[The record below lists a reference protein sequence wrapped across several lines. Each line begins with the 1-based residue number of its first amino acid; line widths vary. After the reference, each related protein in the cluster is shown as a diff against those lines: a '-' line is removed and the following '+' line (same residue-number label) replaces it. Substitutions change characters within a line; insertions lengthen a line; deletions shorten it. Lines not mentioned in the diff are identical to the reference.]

1 MLASKTIENYI
12 QQIPYGKPFTI
23 AGLRKFASHANIRQ
37 VLSRLTKSGKITR
50 AARGI
55 FVRPQEVAY
64 MGKVLPDSK
73 EIAEAVAKASGET
86 IAVHGAE
93 AARILQLTTQ
103 VPMKPIF
110 YTTGNT
116 RHIKSGSREITLKHI
131 SPRKLVKPG
140 TTIGLVI
147 SALWY
152 LGKNNV
158 SMAVI
163 EKIKQQLKPEEFS
176 ELLEHI
182 HKMPAWMADVFYR
195 YQVEHQNAR

>member
-1 MLASKTIENYI
+1 MNTAKTIQNYI
-12 QQIPYGKPFTI
+12 QQIPLGKPFTI
-23 AGLRKFASHANIRQ
+23 VSLRKFASYVNTRQ
-37 VLSRLTKSGKITR
+37 ILSRLAKTGEITR
-50 AARGI
+50 LTRGV
-55 FVRPQEVAY
+55 FVRPKEVAY
-64 MGKVLPDSK
+64 LGKVLPESK
-73 EIAEAVAKASGET
+73 EIVEAVIQASGET

-93 AARILQLTTQ
+93 AARVLQLSTQ

-116 RHIKSGSREITLKHI
+116 RYIKSGNREITLKHI

-163 EKIKQQLKPEEFS
+163 EKIKQQLKVEEFS
-176 ELLEHI
+176 ELLEYTHQ
-182 HKMPAWMADVFYR
+182 MPAWMADMFYR
-195 YQVEHQNAR
+195 YQAEHPDAR